1 MAVFS
6 RRLSRRSLSTLTMV
20 MAWPTIS
27 MGRLTGVPWKLAPV
41 SVSLSS
47 GTKIGLS
54 PTPLSSISTW
64 LLAHLSASCAAP
76 MTCGVERME

>member
-1 MAVFS
+1 
-6 RRLSRRSLSTLTMV
+6 MV

-27 MGRLTGVPWKLAPV
+27 IGRLTGVPWKFAPV

-64 LLAHLSASCAAP
+64 LFAHLRASWAAP
-76 MTCGVERME
+76 ITCGVERIE